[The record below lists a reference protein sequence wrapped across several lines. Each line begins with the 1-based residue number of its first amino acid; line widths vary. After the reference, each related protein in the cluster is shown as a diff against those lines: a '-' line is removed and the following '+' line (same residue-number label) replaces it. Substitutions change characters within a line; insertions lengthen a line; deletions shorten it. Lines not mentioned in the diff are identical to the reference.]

1 MLTGIC
7 LFFLSVQAVYRKL
20 KASLVGKVS
29 EQTIE
34 PLVYPI
40 DWTHNPICLKEQDNA
55 KVTGK
60 THSNADVGVPGAAAE
75 TDGSPDPLEEATTS
89 SISTDSAATA
99 TATATATAPKT
110 YGTKFIEGKSM
121 ETGSSSF
128 DQLARDAPFDFVVL
142 TDCVFAK
149 ELAVPLVN
157 SILCCCGP
165 RTTVICCHEIRDEV
179 SALCTVRAYL
189 CCFK

>member
-1 MLTGIC
+1 M
-7 LFFLSVQAVYRKL
+7 YRKL

-40 DWTHNPICLKEQDNA
+40 DWTHNPICLKEQENRIVPGDA
-55 KVTGK
+55 SSKV
-60 THSNADVGVPGAAAE
+60 DVGVPGEAAN
-75 TDGSPDPLEEATTS
+75 TIGSPDSTSADRTT
-89 SISTDSAATA
+89 TA
-99 TATATATAPKT
+99 TAATNLAAPKT

-121 ETGSSSF
+121 ETGSSCF
-128 DQLARDAPFDFVVL
+128 DLLARDAPFDFVVL

-179 SALCTVRAYL
+179 SA
-189 CCFK
+189 

>member
-1 MLTGIC
+1 ML
-7 LFFLSVQAVYRKL
+7 VQAVYRKL

-34 PLVYPI
+34 PLIYPI
-40 DWTHNPICLKEQDNA
+40 DWTHNPICLKEQ
-55 KVTGK
+55 
-60 THSNADVGVPGAAAE
+60 ADAMAEPCIVKGCEYESAGE
-75 TDGSPDPLEEATTS
+75 TDSLTEKLDATSLTPSATT
-89 SISTDSAATA
+89 TV
-99 TATATATAPKT
+99 PKV

-121 ETGSSSF
+121 ETGGSSF
-128 DQLARDAPFDFVVL
+128 DLLAKDAPFDYVVL

-157 SILCCCGP
+157 TILCCCGP

-179 SALCTVRAYL
+179 KCNKWCLLRCIWLCSF
-189 CCFK
+189 C